1 MKLYSYTTGKLYES
15 EGSFTITISE
25 KPLAADVEVSDDVT
39 IDEKYVSREEAI
51 DNAYQVMKEIAA
63 NEGVDED
70 DVDCVETQDELV
82 CTVPDYKEWTF
93 KLNGVLDEPN
103 TVNDVTDQNDVDDI
117 DNDVDDADDVP
128 YESVASRFSKY
139 RKMFE
144 SDVVINDDGK
154 YTGINE
160 EDESDVK
167 DDDDKNGDDADEK
180 KDGEE
185 DTKDKKDGDEGDDDD
200 EEMKAILL
208 TVKKGDENACKEELI
223 DAGISE
229 DDITILDA
237 EEDDENVDIRVE
249 PSAAFEL
256 KDYLA
261 GKGIDL
267 EEKIGGEIVD
277 DSEGDGDDD
286 EKKDSEGDEGGDDNL
301 DDFDFDNLGDI
312 FGADED
318 EKK

>member
-25 KPLAADVEVSDDVT
+25 KPLAADVDVSEDVT

-70 DVDCVETQDELV
+70 DVDCVETHDELV
-82 CTVPDYKEWTF
+82 CTAPGYKEWTF
-93 KLNGVLDEPN
+93 KLNGVLNEPN
-103 TVNDVTDQNDVDDI
+103 TVNDVTDQNDV
-117 DNDVDDADDVP
+117 NDVDDVDDDVDDVP

-144 SDVVINDDGK
+144 SDVMIKDDGK

-160 EDESDVK
+160 EDESDIK
-167 DDDDKNGDDADEK
+167 DDDKKGDDTDEK
-180 KDGEE
+180 KYGDE
-185 DTKDKKDGDEGDDDD
+185 DTKDKKDEDEGNDD

-208 TVKKGDENACKEELI
+208 TVKKGDEDACKEELI

-237 EEDDENVDIRVE
+237 DEDDENVDIRVE

-261 GKGIDL
+261 GKGINL

-277 DSEGDGDDD
+277 DSEGDDD
-286 EKKDSEGDEGGDDNL
+286 EKNDDEGDDDNL
-301 DDFDFDNLGDI
+301 DDFDFDDLGDI

>member
-25 KPLAADVEVSDDVT
+25 KPLAADVETDEDVI

-70 DVDCVETQDELV
+70 DVECVETQDELV
-82 CTVPDYKEWTF
+82 CTAPGYKKWTF
-93 KLNGVLDEPN
+93 KLNGTLDVSTN
-103 TVNDVTDQNDVDDI
+103 SNDIINQDDI
-117 DNDVDDADDVP
+117 EEQDDESYVEDVP
-128 YESVASRFSKY
+128 YESVATRFSKY

-144 SDVVINDDGK
+144 SDVVIKDDGK
-154 YTGINE
+154 YTHINE
-160 EDESDVK
+160 KDETDDEDD
-167 DDDDKNGDDADEK
+167 N
-180 KDGEE
+180 
-185 DTKDKKDGDEGDDDD
+185 KKDGDEQKRNTKDSDDDE
-200 EEMKAILL
+200 EEMKAIIL
-208 TVKKGDENACKEELI
+208 TVKKGDEDACKDELI

-229 DDITILDA
+229 EDITILDA
-237 EEDDENVDIRVE
+237 DEDDDNVDIRVE

-277 DSEGDGDDD
+277 DDEDDDDEKKEGDGDD
-286 EKKDSEGDEGGDDNL
+286 EL

-318 EKK
+318 EEK

>member
-25 KPLAADVEVSDDVT
+25 KPLAADVETDEDVI

-70 DVDCVETQDELV
+70 DVECVETQDELV
-82 CTVPDYKEWTF
+82 CTAPGYKKWTF
-93 KLNGVLDEPN
+93 KLNGTLDVSTN
-103 TVNDVTDQNDVDDI
+103 SNDIINQDDI
-117 DNDVDDADDVP
+117 EEQDDESYVEDVP
-128 YESVASRFSKY
+128 YESVATRFSKY

-144 SDVVINDDGK
+144 SDVVIKDDGK
-154 YTGINE
+154 YTHINE
-160 EDESDVK
+160 KDETDDEDD
-167 DDDDKNGDDADEK
+167 N
-180 KDGEE
+180 
-185 DTKDKKDGDEGDDDD
+185 KKDGDEQKRNTKDSDDD
-200 EEMKAILL
+200 EEELKAIIL
-208 TVKKGDENACKEELI
+208 TVKKGDEDACKDELI

-229 DDITILDA
+229 EDITILDVD
-237 EEDDENVDIRVE
+237 EDDDNVDIRVE

-277 DSEGDGDDD
+277 DDEDDDDEKKEGDGDD
-286 EKKDSEGDEGGDDNL
+286 EL

-318 EKK
+318 EEK

>member
-70 DVDCVETQDELV
+70 DVDCVETQDEFV

-93 KLNGVLDEPN
+93 KLNGILDEPN
-103 TVNDVTDQNDVDDI
+103 AVNDVTDQNDV
-117 DNDVDDADDVP
+117 DDVP

-167 DDDDKNGDDADEK
+167 DDDDKKDDDTDEK
-180 KDGEE
+180 KDGDD
-185 DTKDKKDGDEGDDDD
+185 DTKDKKDDEGDEDD

-208 TVKKGDENACKEELI
+208 TVKKGDEDACKEELI

-237 EEDDENVDIRVE
+237 DEDDENVDIRVE

-277 DSEGDGDDD
+277 DSESDDD
-286 EKKDSEGDEGGDDNL
+286 EKDGEGDEGGDDNL

>member
-25 KPLAADVEVSDDVT
+25 KPLAADVATDEDVI

-51 DNAYQVMKEIAA
+51 DNAYQVMMEIAA

-70 DVDCVETQDELV
+70 DVECVETQDELV
-82 CTVPDYKEWTF
+82 CTVPGYKKWII
-93 KLNGVLDEPN
+93 KLNGTLDVSTN
-103 TVNDVTDQNDVDDI
+103 SNDIINQDDI
-117 DNDVDDADDVP
+117 EEQDDESYVEDVP
-128 YESVASRFSKY
+128 YESVATRFSKY

-144 SDVVINDDGK
+144 SDVVIKDDGK
-154 YTGINE
+154 YTHINE
-160 EDESDVK
+160 KDETDDEDD
-167 DDDDKNGDDADEK
+167 N
-180 KDGEE
+180 
-185 DTKDKKDGDEGDDDD
+185 KKDGDEQKRNTKDSDDDE
-200 EEMKAILL
+200 EEMKAIIL
-208 TVKKGDENACKEELI
+208 TVKKGDEDACKDELI

-229 DDITILDA
+229 EDITILDA
-237 EEDDENVDIRVE
+237 DEDDDNVDIRVE

-277 DSEGDGDDD
+277 DDEDDDD
-286 EKKDSEGDEGGDDNL
+286 EKKEGDDDDEL

-318 EKK
+318 EEK